1 MSAARVALI
10 TGAGSGIG
18 RAAAMAL
25 AEAGYVVV
33 LAGRRE
39 EALRET
45 AALSRTVRALAV
57 PTDVSDEVAVK
68 ALFARAITEY
78 GRLDLLFNNAGYNA
92 PFHPLEDLPVAEL
105 RKTIDINL
113 IGAMLC
119 AGEAMRVM
127 KAQDPQGGRIIN
139 TGSLSAQMPRPLSAA
154 YSASKHAITGLTK
167 SILMDGRVHGISASQ
182 IDVGNAAT
190 DMSGHM
196 VTGAIQADGQL
207 RQEPRMSADEV
218 AKMVV
223 HIAGLP
229 PEANIPFVTLMASGM
244 PFYGRG

>member
-1 MSAARVALI
+1 MTRIAIV

-18 RAAAMAL
+18 RATAL
-25 AEAGYVVV
+25 ALSEAGYAVV
-33 LAGRRE
+33 LAGRRAD
-39 EALRET
+39 ALDAT
-45 AALSRTVRALAV
+45 AALGTQMLAV
-57 PTDVSDEVAVK
+57 PTDVTDETAVA
-68 ALFARAITEY
+68 ALFDRTIAEF
-78 GRLDLLFNNAGYNA
+78 GRVDLLFNNAGYNA
-92 PFHPLEDLPVAEL
+92 PALPLDELPVSEL
-105 RKTIDINL
+105 RAVIEINI

-119 AGEAMRVM
+119 AREAMRVM
-127 KAQDPQGGRIIN
+127 KAQSPQGGCIVN
-139 TGSLSAQMPRPLSAA
+139 TGSLSAHMPRPLTAA

-167 SILMDGRVHGISASQ
+167 SLLMDGRSYGITCSQ

-207 RQEPRMSADEV
+207 RAEARMDADNV
-218 AKMVV
+218 AHMVV

-229 PEANIPFVTLMASGM
+229 PEASIPFVTVMAAKM

>member
-1 MSAARVALI
+1 MKVAVI

-18 RAAAMAL
+18 RASAIAL
-25 AEAGYVVV
+25 AGAGWAVV

-39 EALRET
+39 EPLRET
-45 AALSRTVRALAV
+45 AALARSVNTLCV
-57 PTDVSDEVAVK
+57 PTDVSDEHAVK
-68 ALFARAITEY
+68 ALFARAVAQY

-105 RKTIDINL
+105 RRTIDINL

-119 AGEAMRVM
+119 AGEAMRQM
-127 KAQDPQGGRIIN
+127 KAQSPQGGRIIT
-139 TGSLSAQMPRPLSAA
+139 TGSLSAQMPRPLTAA
-154 YSASKHAITGLTK
+154 YSASKHALTGLTK
-167 SILMDGRVHGISASQ
+167 SILMDGRAFGIAASQ

-207 RQEPRMSADEV
+207 RQEPRMSAEEV
-218 AKMVV
+218 ARMVV

-229 PEANIPFVTLMASGM
+229 SEANVPFVTLMASGM
-244 PFYGRG
+244 PFFGRG